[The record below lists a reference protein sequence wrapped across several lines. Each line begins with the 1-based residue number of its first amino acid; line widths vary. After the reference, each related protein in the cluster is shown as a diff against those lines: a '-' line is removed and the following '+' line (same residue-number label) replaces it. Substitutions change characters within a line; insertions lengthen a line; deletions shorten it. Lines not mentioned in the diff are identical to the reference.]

1 MIRDIWLVI
10 VIYIYHNTLYVLS
23 GGPVELIEALRIFW
37 QFFDDSLRFF
47 GGFLAPCPLVRID
60 WGKFLSQSGCP
71 DSSGSLRDPCVRI
84 DFGGRPDKVPPYYP
98 GSCLSRIVKDHMNN

>member
-37 QFFDDSLRFF
+37 QFFDDFLRFF

-60 WGKFLSQSGCP
+60 
-71 DSSGSLRDPCVRI
+71 
-84 DFGGRPDKVPPYYP
+84 FGGRPDKVPHL
-98 GSCLSRIVKDHMNN
+98 LSGVLFKQDCERSHE